1 MLTFL
6 YQSGAGMRMQK
17 LLWGWGICAA
27 ALWAGPALA
36 VNKCVDAQGKV
47 SYTDGPCPAG
57 ARGNSVDLLPPP
69 SREDQQE
76 AVRRGQAWR
85 DEARALDARQDAELA
100 ARRRAAEQAE
110 AQEARQAARAA
121 AQAQQD
127 ESLTPRYYYPVPVPG
142 YPQRPVPQPPVVRK
156 PEGPTPMGKVN
167 GAGFRRQ
174 D

>member
-1 MLTFL
+1 M
-6 YQSGAGMRMQK
+6 GARQT
-17 LLWGWGICAA
+17 LPWGLILVVQGVMV
-27 ALWAGPALA
+27 GPALA

-47 SYTDGPCPAG
+47 SYTDGPCPVG
-57 ARGNSVDLLPPP
+57 ARSNSVDLLPPP

-100 ARRRAAEQAE
+100 ARRKAAEQAE

-127 ESLTPRYYYPVPVPG
+127 ESQTPRYYPVPVPVHTH
-142 YPQRPVPQPPVVRK
+142 RPPPPPPPVVRK

-167 GAGFRRQ
+167 GMGFKRQ